1 MKGQGLRVRIKVK
14 NHWLKYNSFS
24 IQNEAP
30 TQLKIVM
37 CKNEQKPE
45 LEPCYEKRAPE
56 AKLQHFYDGS
66 AALVPTPGPGSY
78 VASNERLRPKH
89 SNCDKSLQDVG
100 VQITEMV
107 KNISVCWPE
116 IQTSNAVHSKGKY
129 IILGSAAFNTADVG
143 PLTCV
148 HSNSTKRTE
157 SSPDKHI
164 KA

>member
-1 MKGQGLRVRIKVK
+1 MLWKKSSGGEAAAFLRR
-14 NHWLKYNSFS
+14 LSS
-24 IQNEAP
+24 
-30 TQLKIVM
+30 
-37 CKNEQKPE
+37 
-45 LEPCYEKRAPE
+45 
-56 AKLQHFYDGS
+56 
-66 AALVPTPGPGSY
+66 PGSY
-78 VASNERLRPKH
+78 TRARLVCRQQRKAQT
-89 SNCDKSLQDVG
+89 KTFKLWQSLQDVG

>member
-1 MKGQGLRVRIKVK
+1 MKGQGVRVRIKVK

-89 SNCDKSLQDVG
+89 SNCDKVYR
-100 VQITEMV
+100 M
-107 KNISVCWPE
+107 
-116 IQTSNAVHSKGKY
+116 
-129 IILGSAAFNTADVG
+129 
-143 PLTCV
+143 
-148 HSNSTKRTE
+148 
-157 SSPDKHI
+157 
-164 KA
+164 